1 MFSWFVVTIWFEFD
15 GRLAMEHFMNY
26 RATVCKE
33 AVRIVIDKARK
44 KYPEQNI
51 KAAKCND
58 PIIWF
63 KKYKLNKW
71 DQVVDKE

>member
-1 MFSWFVVTIWFEFD
+1 MVSRADAE
-15 GRLAMEHFMNY
+15 LALDKSLS
-26 RATVCKE
+26 AKQL
-33 AVRIVIDKARK
+33 DKARK